1 MNKLFVIFLAVAA
14 FAALPIPGNASSPPT
29 ANSYDYLAGAGS
41 EGIPLCAFGGCPAVA
56 RSSSGATIEIEGT
69 GTFMLK
75 PAQVTGGGEYTW
87 RNPAGQVVE
96 TGTWT
101 ALQLL
106 SFQSFGLGV
115 VIGGRQLEGGVA
127 KMQIVLSSGRGAAL
141 RITCDEGD
149 EPPSAQ
155 EGIRV
160 AIVDGP
166 NFNTEVSGLT
176 AFPIRSS

>member
-1 MNKLFVIFLAVAA
+1 MNKLFVIFLTVAA
-14 FAALPIPGNASSPPT
+14 FAAALPIPGSAALPT
-29 ANSYDYLAGAGS
+29 AKSYEYLAGAANQDV
-41 EGIPLCAFGGCPAVA
+41 PLCDFGGCPAVA
-56 RSSSGATIEIEGT
+56 RSDSGDTIEIKAA
-69 GTFMLK
+69 GTFMLQ

-96 TGTWT
+96 TGTWS
-101 ALQLL
+101 ASRLLQ
-106 SFQSFGLGV
+106 FHSFGLGV
-115 VIGGRQLEGGVA
+115 IIGGRQLEGGVA
-127 KMQIVLSSGRGAAL
+127 QMQIALSSGRGAVL

-149 EPPSAQ
+149 EPPSAH

-176 AFPIRSS
+176 AFPLSP